1 MYQTIGIDSTWILQR
16 APLQPRVECNSILRE
31 IHSILLWMKRIYLN
45 MHHMENS
52 TMKAVLTFLI
62 FYLTSKTRLKLFSSS
77 SCCGFQND
85 NIKISTFPTHFIGC
99 GFATGIQQLIFINLH
114 SKVNKYRIVK
124 KSTLL
129 ILPSLSPKSLD
140 LNRKRI
146 YFL

>member
-45 MHHMENS
+45 MQHMENS

-85 NIKISTFPTHFIGC
+85 NIKISRTVSSPMLNEWIKNGNNNSHNWHPLM
-99 GFATGIQQLIFINLH
+99 AEMYQ
-114 SKVNKYRIVK
+114 
-124 KSTLL
+124 TLL
-129 ILPSLSPKSLD
+129 SLQMH
-140 LNRKRI
+140 
-146 YFL
+146 